1 LDAATQI
8 YMREKDEILAQHPGA
23 TGLALTAVDG
33 KPAVMVLFER
43 PEDVPPPGS
52 TRSSL
57 PVVYRVSG
65 RFVGPRPVD

>member
-1 LDAATQI
+1 
-8 YMREKDEILAQHPGA
+8 
-23 TGLALTAVDG
+23 
-33 KPAVMVLFER
+33 MVLFER